1 MSNSVNDVQRRKV
14 MKVALASVVAVPLGS
29 LVFQGLVRAGDLP
42 PVSEDDPAAK
52 GLKYVHDAAKAT
64 DPKHKAGQFCKN
76 CNLIRSNSGEWREC
90 AIFPGKSVNENG
102 WCTAW
107 VRKS

>member
-1 MSNSVNDVQRRKV
+1 MSKSQVDKDRRTVLKL
-14 MKVALASVVAVPLGS
+14 ALSSAAIVPLSS
-29 LVFQGLVRAGDLP
+29 LLLHSQAQAQDLP

-52 GLKYVHDAAKAT
+52 GLGYVHDASKAT
-64 DPKHKAGQFCKN
+64 DPKRKPDQFCKN
-76 CNLIRSNSGEWREC
+76 CNLVRSDTGEWRQC
-90 AIFPGKSVNENG
+90 AIFPGKSVAENG